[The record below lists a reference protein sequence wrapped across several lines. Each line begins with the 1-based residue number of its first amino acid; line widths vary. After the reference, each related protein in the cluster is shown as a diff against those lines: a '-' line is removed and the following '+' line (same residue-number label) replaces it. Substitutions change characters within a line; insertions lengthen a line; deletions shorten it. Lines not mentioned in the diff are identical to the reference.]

1 MRGVTCG
8 YGDRVILSNIDIDL
22 PRGKV
27 IGVMGTS
34 GGGKTTL
41 FRILTTLLVP
51 DAGTATVLG
60 HDVVRDAA
68 V

>member
-41 FRILTTLLVP
+41 LRLIGASIAWP
-51 DAGTATVLG
+51 MAGLFS
-60 HDVVRDAA
+60 R
-68 V
+68 